1 MRVSRGVA
9 AAVVA
14 GLGILCAA
22 PGAFA
27 QEGGS
32 FSAVA
37 NYVRDFTSIE
47 HADGTYFGGTL
58 EGSTTTVA
66 SSGEPF
72 VAGGNSLST
81 CVVFGKRAAT
91 GLDLQTRVHDHQR
104 IRRHALSHHREAGGR
119 RGRGRRRRGT
129 DRNCGRHRRL
139 CRGDRNLHLRN
150 QLPGERSG
158 RHADG
163 LHLAQGVTASLRG
176 RRRAGLRRRG
186 QSAPLRLEV
195 GS

>member
-9 AAVVA
+9 AAVMA

-58 EGSTTTVA
+58 EGSTTTLA

-72 VAGGNSLST
+72 VAGGSSLST
-81 CVVFGKRAAT
+81 CVVFGKRAAA
-91 GLDLQTRVHDHQR
+91 GLDLQT
-104 IRRHALSHHREAGGR
+104 ACTSTNAS
-119 RGRGRRRRGT
+119 
-129 DRNCGRHRRL
+129 
-139 CRGDRNLHLRN
+139 GDTLYL
-150 QLPGERSG
+150 
-158 RHADG
+158 
-163 LHLAQGVTASLRG
+163 TAE
-176 RRRAGLRRRG
+176 RRAGDVDAGGGGEGRIEIAG
-186 QSAPLRLEV
+186 GTGAYAGVTGTCAYDTNYLENDQV
-195 GS
+195 VTKTDCIWHRE